1 MVAQPRPGTF
11 SPSPAAQPIYT
22 GIANSPHHSHAAAL
36 SAAASPSTSSP
47 TGSNSLTKIAVAQ
60 VYLLLSTIKEDK
72 EDPHKWESQLESLR
86 KVMQIV
92 AYVMCHA
99 ASALMYHYRVAPAR
113 PPYLNSLTSSFS
125 HTSCSMNTAWM
136 CLQNTSRDWWPQMPP
151 RYSRAPA
158 GRGK

>member
-92 AYVMCHA
+92 EYGHA
-99 ASALMYHYRVAPAR
+99 ACVMRHVASCTIIGQPPPACR
-113 PPYLNSLTSSFS
+113 IST
-125 HTSCSMNTAWM
+125 
-136 CLQNTSRDWWPQMPP
+136 R
-151 RYSRAPA
+151 
-158 GRGK
+158 

>member
-11 SPSPAAQPIYT
+11 SPSPAAHPIYT
-22 GIANSPHHSHAAAL
+22 GIAHSPHPSHAAAL

-92 AYVMCHA
+92 ACGMWRVAYGLTSHC
-99 ASALMYHYRVAPAR
+99 RVAPPHMISPTR
-113 PPYLNSLTSSFS
+113 
-125 HTSCSMNTAWM
+125 
-136 CLQNTSRDWWPQMPP
+136 
-151 RYSRAPA
+151 
-158 GRGK
+158 